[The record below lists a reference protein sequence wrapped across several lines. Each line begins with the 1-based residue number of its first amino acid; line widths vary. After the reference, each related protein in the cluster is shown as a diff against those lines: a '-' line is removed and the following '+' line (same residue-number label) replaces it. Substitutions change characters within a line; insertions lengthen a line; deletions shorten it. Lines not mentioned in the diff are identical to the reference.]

1 VRLKAYNIVYFF
13 RIRPQN
19 SRELIDMCRICTTV
33 TLGEPQI
40 FLGSDKAFTFDYVFD
55 TNSNQVKLSY

>member
-1 VRLKAYNIVYFF
+1 
-13 RIRPQN
+13 
-19 SRELIDMCRICTTV
+19 MCRICTTV